1 MEALALAA
9 AHRRARRLALAPS
22 CGNFAAQLRV
32 LLRNVKL
39 LPTAVLAALAVSA
52 LATGVLAWRQYRE
65 LIQLRGAALL
75 RDERADLQ
83 KRIWDLEKANRDLS
97 EQLLAARPATDDVE
111 VLPGDVNSSEPAPE
125 APARRAPASRRGEGQ
140 LAYREAMSR
149 PEVQAAL
156 SLQRQ
161 LGVEERYSALFRNLN
176 LSPDQAEKLKALLAE
191 RQSTVQDIM
200 TVAREQGVH
209 PRTDPEGFRKL
220 MSDAEAQIDS
230 SIRAVIGEAGLAQ
243 LQTYEQT
250 LPQRALVSDLQQRL
264 SYSDTP
270 LTSAQAEQL
279 IQILANNPS
288 NRERAAGGNAALLG
302 LRADVSILTGGA
314 VGRGGNARITSDAI
328 NQAQGVLAQ
337 PQVDALRKMRQ
348 QQQAQQQVQQLI
360 RDSMRQYRSGTN
372 AAPTAPR
379 PGG

>member
-1 MEALALAA
+1 M
-9 AHRRARRLALAPS
+9 
-22 CGNFAAQLRV
+22 
-32 LLRNVKL
+32 KL
-39 LPTAVLAALAVSA
+39 LPTVLLAALAASA

-75 RDERADLQ
+75 HDERADLQ
-83 KRIWDLEKANRDLS
+83 KRIWDLEKSNRDLS
-97 EQLLAARPATDDVE
+97 EQLLAVRSATDDAE
-111 VLPGDVNSSEPAPE
+111 VVPDEVNASEPAPE
-125 APARRAPASRRGEGQ
+125 APARRTPAARRGQAQ
-140 LAYREAMSR
+140 LAYREAMAR

-161 LGVEERYSALFRNLN
+161 LGVEARYSALFRNLN
-176 LSPDQAEKLKALLAE
+176 LSPDQAGKLKALLAE

-209 PRTDPEGFRKL
+209 PRTDPEGFQKL
-220 MSDAEAQIDS
+220 VSDAEEQIND
-230 SIRAVIGEAGLAQ
+230 SIRAVIGDPGLAQ

-270 LTSAQAEQL
+270 LSSAQAEQL

-288 NRERAAGGNAALLG
+288 NRERAGGNAAMLG
-302 LRADVSILTGGA
+302 LRSDLNVLTGGA
-314 VGRGGNARITSDAI
+314 ISRGGNARITADAI

-337 PQVDALRKMRQ
+337 PQVAALRKMLE

-360 RDSMRQYRSGTN
+360 RDTMRQHRGGPN
-372 AAPTAPR
+372 AAPTTPR